1 MQCAVT
7 ATAPTAGRNRTSLT
21 KTCRRSSI
29 HGRAV
34 CDGRSVRS
42 KRNARFGST
51 NPTGGGHNR
60 HVTTSAFKPMERAR
74 GQDYAS
80 AAECFVDAFFLK
92 RNGGSDR
99 ITKGEL
105 AYLNGAQRKDLVKRY
120 NQKNKGTMFVVK
132 DDETNKVVGCVGV
145 EVQKFVGNVPLR
157 RAENDLGDVEILDR
171 PVIANL
177 AVASSARRKG
187 LAKSLMREIEE
198 EVKKWGYD
206 ETILVVESAN
216 KKAVLLYKKSGYKP
230 IFNDKAAP
238 NLAIDENGKVVEAK
252 VKAVTMRKSL
262 KEGAQGALENLD
274 LVKVLGG
281 VVLAGLIAY
290 AATNGVDWLPF

>member
-1 MQCAVT
+1 
-7 ATAPTAGRNRTSLT
+7 
-21 KTCRRSSI
+21 
-29 HGRAV
+29 
-34 CDGRSVRS
+34 
-42 KRNARFGST
+42 
-51 NPTGGGHNR
+51 
-60 HVTTSAFKPMERAR
+60 
-74 GQDYAS
+74 
-80 AAECFVDAFFLK
+80 
-92 RNGGSDR
+92 
-99 ITKGEL
+99 
-105 AYLNGAQRKDLVKRY
+105 
-120 NQKNKGTMFVVK
+120 MFVVK

-216 KKAVLLYKKSGYKP
+216 KKAVSLYKKSGYKP

-281 VVLAGLIAY
+281 FVLAGLIAY
-290 AATNGVDWLPF
+290 TATNEVDGLPY

>member
-1 MQCAVT
+1 
-7 ATAPTAGRNRTSLT
+7 
-21 KTCRRSSI
+21 
-29 HGRAV
+29 
-34 CDGRSVRS
+34 
-42 KRNARFGST
+42 
-51 NPTGGGHNR
+51 
-60 HVTTSAFKPMERAR
+60 MERAR
-74 GQDYAS
+74 GQDYTS

-290 AATNGVDWLPF
+290 AAINGVDGLQF